1 MSNEN
6 STLTLAAREAIRS
19 YIRRSVLW
27 PASVVAVIATVGA
40 GVGGYAINEFAASR
54 AGQEAYKNAT
64 ESLMRAV
71 SHFSK
76 DGVAVITELRND
88 MAKADEI
95 IEGLKKTKTRLT
107 LLESEATEKAES
119 IGKINETIKELGAPS
134 DINELYDGLANRLA
148 NNSEF
153 RAEVSGDMNDRI
165 EELDSLWTMRRSPSD
180 AMDVSIAG
188 DGAWGKWYDASC
200 PDNHYVCGL
209 GQKIEPPQGRDDDT
223 AMNAVRFKC
232 CAL

>member
-1 MSNEN
+1 MSDEN
-6 STLTLAAREAIRS
+6 FSLTLAAREAIRS

-27 PASVVAVIATVGA
+27 PASIVAVIATVGG

-64 ESLMRAV
+64 EALMTAV

-76 DGVAVITELRND
+76 DSTAIITELRND
-88 MAKADEI
+88 KAKANEI
-95 IEGLKKTKTRLT
+95 IEGLEKVNTNLT
-107 LLESEATEKAES
+107 LLENEATEKAQS
-119 IGKINETIKELGAPS
+119 IERVNETIKELEAPS
-134 DINELYDGLANRLA
+134 DIDGLYDKLANRLA
-148 NNSEF
+148 NNSDF
-153 RAEVSGDMNDRI
+153 RAAASGDMNDRI
-165 EELDSLWTMRRSPSD
+165 KELESRWKMRRSPSN

-188 DGAWGKWYDASC
+188 DGDWGKWHDASC
-200 PDNHYVCGL
+200 PVNHYVCGL
-209 GQKIEPPQGRDDDT
+209 GQKIEARQGRDDDT